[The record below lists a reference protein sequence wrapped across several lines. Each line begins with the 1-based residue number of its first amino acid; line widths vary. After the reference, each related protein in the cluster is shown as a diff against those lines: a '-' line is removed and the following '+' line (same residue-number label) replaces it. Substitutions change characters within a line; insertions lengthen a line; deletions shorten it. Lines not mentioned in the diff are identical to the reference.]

1 MSNQAHN
8 PKSLNVLPRL
18 SEKGYT
24 LSHDNVYVVDVDSTL
39 NKSDVKRAIE
49 SQFAVK
55 VVKINILNAK
65 GKAKRTISK
74 QGRKV
79 AYGRDV
85 DVKKA
90 YVSLAEGNSLPFFEA
105 IEEEEKKAEEVQ
117 AKVAKEIEKQDK
129 PKRRSRKK
137 EDQE

>member
-18 SEKGYT
+18 SEKSYT

-39 NKSDVKRAIE
+39 NKNDVKRAIE

-137 EDQE
+137 EEQE

>member
-65 GKAKRTISK
+65 GKAKRSISK

-137 EDQE
+137 EAQE